1 MTNQILSDLVH
12 LLLFLFGQAIAE
24 STPEY
29 GKTAE
34 ASSYAFQ
41 AAPHLFASASLF
53 LLPLM
58 PFILMGE
65 NAEHLWVFF

>member
-12 LLLFLFGQAIAE
+12 LLLFLVGQAIAE
-24 STPEY
+24 LTLEY
-29 GKTAE
+29 GKTAG

-41 AAPHLFASASLF
+41 AAAHLHASALLF

-58 PFILMGE
+58 PFTLMGE
-65 NAEHLWVFF
+65 NSEHLWVFF